1 MAMSLPVKQ
10 QVVRVNVKL
19 VPDADRA
26 RSVSR
31 LADATGVRTVVQT
44 FPDETDQDLSGLYM
58 LEVDPPNLESILEKL
73 RKVPEVEYAEVAPSR
88 RLVR

>member
-1 MAMSLPVKQ
+1 MSPPVKQ
-10 QVVRVNVKL
+10 EVVRVNVKL

-31 LADATGVRTVVQT
+31 LADAAGVRTVVQT
-44 FPDETDQDLSGLYM
+44 FPDETDQELSGLYL
-58 LEVDPPNLESILEKL
+58 LEVDPPKLDSILAQL
-73 RKVPEVEYAEVAPSR
+73 RQVSEVEYAEVAPSR

>member
-1 MAMSLPVKQ
+1 MSPPVKQ
-10 QVVRVNVKL
+10 EVVRVNVKL

-31 LADATGVRTVVQT
+31 LSDAAGVRTVVQT
-44 FPDETDQDLSGLYM
+44 FPDETDQELSGLYM
-58 LEVDPPNLESILEKL
+58 LEVDPPNLKSILEQL
-73 RKVPEVEYAEVAPSR
+73 RKIPEVEYAEVAPSR